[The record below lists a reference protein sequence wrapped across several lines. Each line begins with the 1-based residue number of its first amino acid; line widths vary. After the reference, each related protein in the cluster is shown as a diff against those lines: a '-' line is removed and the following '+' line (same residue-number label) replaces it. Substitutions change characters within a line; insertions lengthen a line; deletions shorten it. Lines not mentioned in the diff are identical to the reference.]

1 MRRNVLWKLILVG
14 LGEYSICVCSFYFHF
29 LFFLFFFNLSDILKS
44 SIFFLHLSMFFSFY
58 VAIIFYVWIEN
69 SRLKF
74 CLSVSRFFPF
84 FRKKRNIS
92 EPWNQRKLPDSC
104 RKRKTK
110 PQQGKK
116 KSLWIISFLFFFF
129 FLWSSCRL
137 LLPFF

>member
-1 MRRNVLWKLILVG
+1 
-14 LGEYSICVCSFYFHF
+14 
-29 LFFLFFFNLSDILKS
+29 
-44 SIFFLHLSMFFSFY
+44 MFFSFY

-129 FLWSSCRL
+129 FMEQLSSASSIFLIFYFYLNRL
-137 LLPFF
+137 DFEFSFKEFFYFIYRSVFIHIQLIFLKLL